1 MINSYKREMLEIE
14 TAVVAQDKQVKS
26 SVNKVK
32 KALKD
37 TVDLDG
43 LTSKMLLKYRDM
55 IYGKATSHIEMLT
68 KDKGRSQQTSQFNT
82 ALNDKFNNMDM
93 TATLTDAKK
102 LHHRGQKRPRHP
114 SGRPRLP
121 SEQLGA
127 KATAAGHEASLVLR
141 CGALQHSLLPKAQ
154 NIDNLPIQG
163 GKVNVLG

>member
-55 IYGKATSHIEMLT
+55 IYGKATSHIEMLS

-93 TATLTDAKK
+93 TATLTDAKNFITEGK
-102 LHHRGQKRPRHP
+102 SDLGTPQGDQGYQVNNWAQKQ
-114 SGRPRLP
+114 
-121 SEQLGA
+121 QL
-127 KATAAGHEASLVLR
+127 
-141 CGALQHSLLPKAQ
+141 
-154 NIDNLPIQG
+154 
-163 GKVNVLG
+163 LGTKQA